1 MKPTSTLHPPIPE
14 SDLTEDIAALKAQHP
29 GLQLYRARVTLAL
42 GQGTVTLFYRQPTYA
57 DAEAYT
63 AKQQQ
68 EQQQPQPDTLAANI
82 NLCSALVVGPE
93 SKAAAAEL
101 AKWPFALNRWVER
114 SIMPFFGGGA
124 QVENTSL

>member
-1 MKPTSTLHPPIPE
+1 MTKSNAMHPLIPE
-14 SDLTEDIAALKAQHP
+14 SVLTEDLVALKAQHP
-29 GLQLYRARVTLAL
+29 GVQLYRSRVKLAL
-42 GQGTVTLFYRQPTYA
+42 GQGEIVLVYRQPTYA

-68 EQQQPQPDTLAANI
+68 EQQQQQPDTLAANI
-82 NLCSALVVGPE
+82 NLCQSLVVGPE

-101 AKWPFALNRWVER
+101 AKWPFALNRWVDR

-124 QVENTSL
+124 QVENETL